1 MPIDSYDI
9 PQIHVLK
16 IAALLES
23 IRKSIAE
30 INEPFIEKGISSYA
44 DVLDETIGLFAEYA
58 NSKTSHIVEDYKTIF
73 IIESKPKY
81 SINETVA
88 ISVNLF
94 KSFKTEYVSDIE
106 KIVTQM
112 KDEQYKELLM
122 ELSESL
128 IECYVETKNMLV
140 IDFLKK
146 ELDLYKL
153 EALYVDIENYLNDK

>member
-1 MPIDSYDI
+1 MAIDSYDI

-16 IAALLES
+16 IAELLES

-58 NSKTSHIVEDYKTIF
+58 NSKTSSIMEDYKTIF
-73 IIESKPKY
+73 IIESKTKY
-81 SINETVA
+81 TINETIA
-88 ISVNLF
+88 ISVTLL
-94 KSFKTEYVSDIE
+94 KSFETEYVSDVK
-106 KIVTQM
+106 KIVMQM

-122 ELSESL
+122 ELGTAL

-146 ELDLYKL
+146 ELDFYKL
-153 EALYVDIENYLNDK
+153 ETMYADIEKYLNDN